1 RPACSAA
8 TVAANGVDFFDPLK
22 PALPALPH
30 ATTFPC
36 RSVIV
41 IRVLLNVALMW
52 AMPSASTL
60 LRLLFVRAPFFGFAM
75 RRVPLCCPYL
85 CSRYPAA
92 RRPIRQSGRPSLH
105 PGRQAG
111 AGAGRLLPRRLLLA
125 RDRAARTL
133 VRARIRVR
141 ALTAHR
147 KAAAVPQSAVTADVH
162 QPLDVHRDFRAQRTL
177 DLVPALDLAAQPVD
191 LVVRQLV
198 YATVRVHTGRGE
210 NLLRRRQADAI
221 DVRESD
227 LDPLVARQIHTRN
240 TRHMTNTAAAC
251 AADSSC
257 R

>member
-1 RPACSAA
+1 DQTRRFFGGRQPLCGIGVTSRIERTCSPAAASAWIADSRPLPGPCRRTCTRFMPSCTASRPACSAA

-85 CSRYPAA
+85 GSRYPAA
-92 RRPIRQSGRPSLH
+92 RRPIRQSGRPSLR

-147 KAAAVPQSAVTADVH
+147 QATAVP
-162 QPLDVHRDFRAQRTL
+162 
-177 DLVPALDLAAQPVD
+177 
-191 LVVRQLV
+191 
-198 YATVRVHTGRGE
+198 
-210 NLLRRRQADAI
+210 
-221 DVRESD
+221 
-227 LDPLVARQIHTRN
+227 
-240 TRHMTNTAAAC
+240 
-251 AADSSC
+251 
-257 R
+257 